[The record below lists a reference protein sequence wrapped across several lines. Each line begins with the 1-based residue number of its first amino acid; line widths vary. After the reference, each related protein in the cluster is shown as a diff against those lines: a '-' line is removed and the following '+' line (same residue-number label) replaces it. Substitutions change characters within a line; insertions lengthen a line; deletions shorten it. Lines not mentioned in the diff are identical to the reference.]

1 MMEKATGEAVTLVLI
16 WANREELL
24 GKKKK
29 KVGGNFRK

>member
-24 GKKKK
+24 GKKK
-29 KVGGNFRK
+29 VGGNFRK